1 MGVRSSIGS
10 PTTSPTLV
18 RLGEES
24 ADAVKRQG
32 LAVPLTELSSAEIG
46 HSLQQTFTSDED
58 FADFRDLIGRLEDQ
72 YIHEMVLLSDE
83 NKLLR
88 SEMAKVLGTGSTD
101 TKKIAGIRGMEAG
114 TTTCHGK
121 EGSINPTFDMS
132 AAADPKFRVGQEAQE
147 SRSAEGSRNP
157 PSSGLPAHAEE
168 PAGKSGADEQC
179 AVVMGSAATTQ
190 MIAKIDAEVE
200 AAVQKHDC
208 ASRLESDFY
217 EITIGMLIIVNSVI
231 MAIEFEYQGYVVGHD
246 LDYRR
251 MEGSPDEAWPHADS
265 AFYAINLGFTIA
277 FVVDIVLRLSFLRLR
292 FFKLTFNW
300 LDLLV
305 VICSVTEILF
315 QDLIPVDTVFMRL
328 LRLGKVARA
337 MRVVR
342 HTEGM
347 SSLIM
352 LLKCVR
358 ASFNTLC
365 WSLSFIVVLQCMA
378 GMVMSQ
384 VLWPYMKDES
394 ADLDERREV
403 FRYYGTFTGTFLTMF
418 EVLLANW
425 APPARILVD
434 YVSDWFVYVFVVY
447 RCVVGFAVLNV
458 VSAVFIQQTM
468 KVAQADQE
476 LILKQRLRSEQAY
489 AAKMREFFDKLDTDS
504 TGFLTWQEFSEVLR
518 KPELRSWMATLELE
532 TYDLVNLFHMIDD
545 GDGAITVAEFLDG
558 AIRLRGVAKSLDL
571 AQVLSTTRRVDAKL
585 EACLMAIQKLSGE
598 NDMESLKKTAFGKMS
613 RLTTRRMSLH
623 RRSAPV
629 GHIGV
634 ESKTLKK
641 EAAD

>member
-1 MGVRSSIGS
+1 MLVSLVLQLCL
-10 PTTSPTLV
+10 PTSKVPCAAA
-18 RLGEES
+18 GF
-24 ADAVKRQG
+24 
-32 LAVPLTELSSAEIG
+32 AVPLTELSSAEIG

-58 FADFRDLIGRLEDQ
+58 FADFRALIGRLEDE

-83 NKLLR
+83 NRLLR

-101 TKKIAGIRGMEAG
+101 TKKIGIR
-114 TTTCHGK
+114 
-121 EGSINPTFDMS
+121 EGSINPTFDTS
-132 AAADPKFRVGQEAQE
+132 AVADPKFRVGQEAPE

-157 PSSGLPAHAEE
+157 PSSGLPARAEE
-168 PAGKSGADEQC
+168 PPGKSGADEQC
-179 AVVMGSAATTQ
+179 TVVMGSAATTQ

-200 AAVQKHDC
+200 ASVQKQKHDC

-251 MEGSPDEAWPHADS
+251 MEGSPDEAWPHAES
-265 AFYAINLGFTIA
+265 VFYAINLGFTIA

-305 VICSVTEILF
+305 VLCSVTEILF

-468 KVAQADQE
+468 RVAQADQE

-489 AAKMREFFDKLDTDS
+489 AAKMREFFDKLDTDH

-598 NDMESLKKTAFGKMS
+598 NDMESLKKT
-613 RLTTRRMSLH
+613 
-623 RRSAPV
+623 
-629 GHIGV
+629 
-634 ESKTLKK
+634 
-641 EAAD
+641 

>member
-1 MGVRSSIGS
+1 
-10 PTTSPTLV
+10 
-18 RLGEES
+18 
-24 ADAVKRQG
+24 
-32 LAVPLTELSSAEIG
+32 
-46 HSLQQTFTSDED
+46 
-58 FADFRDLIGRLEDQ
+58 
-72 YIHEMVLLSDE
+72 
-83 NKLLR
+83 
-88 SEMAKVLGTGSTD
+88 
-101 TKKIAGIRGMEAG
+101 
-114 TTTCHGK
+114 
-121 EGSINPTFDMS
+121 
-132 AAADPKFRVGQEAQE
+132 
-147 SRSAEGSRNP
+147 
-157 PSSGLPAHAEE
+157 
-168 PAGKSGADEQC
+168 
-179 AVVMGSAATTQ
+179 
-190 MIAKIDAEVE
+190 
-200 AAVQKHDC
+200 
-208 ASRLESDFY
+208 
-217 EITIGMLIIVNSVI
+217 
-231 MAIEFEYQGYVVGHD
+231 
-246 LDYRR
+246 
-251 MEGSPDEAWPHADS
+251 
-265 AFYAINLGFTIA
+265 
-277 FVVDIVLRLSFLRLR
+277 
-292 FFKLTFNW
+292 
-300 LDLLV
+300 
-305 VICSVTEILF
+305 
-315 QDLIPVDTVFMRL
+315 
-328 LRLGKVARA
+328 